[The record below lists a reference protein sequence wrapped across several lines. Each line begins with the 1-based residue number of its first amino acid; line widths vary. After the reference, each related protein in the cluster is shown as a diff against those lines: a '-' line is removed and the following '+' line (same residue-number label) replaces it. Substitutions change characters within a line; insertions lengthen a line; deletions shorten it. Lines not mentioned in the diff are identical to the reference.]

1 MYQLNLLKVKRLI
14 HYTTVLYNCSVICWP
29 KDTGSDAPFSIQYC
43 KFPKYMCDFNC
54 TYFSK
59 DLFWLIL
66 IMSQND
72 NHYNMISINHR
83 FNGYIVLVNKHLA
96 ELTPSPRKA
105 HSEFTYSSENIQSET
120 YISIQYIEEASKCI
134 FTKMS

>member
-1 MYQLNLLKVKRLI
+1 ML
-14 HYTTVLYNCSVICWP
+14 T
-29 KDTGSDAPFSIQYC
+29 KDIGSNAPFSIQYC

-66 IMSQND
+66 IISQDD
-72 NHYNMISINHR
+72 NYYHMISINHR
-83 FNGYIVLVNKHLA
+83 FTVYIVLVNKHLA
-96 ELTPSPRKA
+96 ELTPSPKKA
-105 HSEFTYSSENIQSET
+105 QSEPTYSSENIQSET
-120 YISIQYIEEASKCI
+120 YISIQYKEEVSTCI